1 MKKIYFIL
9 IFLVGFLTVNAQND
23 SIESDS
29 VQAMDEARQSDMQM
43 PQTVGHATKA
53 DADSAY
59 IRNDFAA
66 AVELYESIL
75 KNDGEAADIYYNL
88 GNSYYKMDNIAKAVL
103 NYERALLLNPGDR
116 DIRFN
121 LELARSKTVDKVT
134 PSSEMFFVTWT
145 QSLVNTMNEQEWA
158 RTGIIAFILT
168 ILTLSLFIFG
178 KRIIL
183 KKVGFIA
190 AICFFLITILAN
202 VFASEQKAE
211 LISHDNAIIM
221 APSVTVKSTPNES
234 GTDLF
239 ILHEGR
245 KVMIKDNTMKEW
257 KEIRLEDGNVGWV
270 PTSVIEII

>member
-9 IFLVGFLTVNAQND
+9 IFLIGFITVNAQND
-23 SIESDS
+23 LDS
-29 VQAMDEARQSDMQM
+29 VQVAPAEM
-43 PQTVGHATKA
+43 PQADAVQHPVTQATKA
-53 DADSAY
+53 EADSAY

-75 KNDGEAADIYYNL
+75 KNEGESSDIYYNL
-88 GNSYYKMDNIAKAVL
+88 GNSYYKMNNIAKAVL
-103 NYERALLLNPGDR
+103 NYERALLLNPGNG

-134 PSSEMFFVTWT
+134 PTSEMFFVTWT
-145 QSLVNTMNEQEWA
+145 QSLINTMSEKAWA

-178 KRIIL
+178 KRVVL
-183 KKVGFIA
+183 KKIGFIA
-190 AICFFLITILAN
+190 AICFFLITVLAN

-211 LISHDNAIIM
+211 LINHDNAIIM
-221 APSVTVKSTPNES
+221 APSVTVKSTPNQS

-245 KVMIKDNTMKEW
+245 KVMIKDNSMKEW
-257 KEIRLEDGNVGWV
+257 KEIKLEDGNVGWV

>member
-9 IFLVGFLTVNAQND
+9 IFLIGSITVYAQNA
-23 SIESDS
+23 SDS
-29 VQAMDEARQSDMQM
+29 VQTAQAEM
-43 PQTVGHATKA
+43 PQTADADALQQTTTHATKA
-53 DADSAY
+53 EADSAY

-75 KNDGEAADIYYNL
+75 KNDGESSDIYYNL
-88 GNSYYKMDNIAKAVL
+88 GNSYYKMNNIAKAVL
-103 NYERALLLNPGDR
+103 NYERALLLNPGNG

-134 PSSEMFFVTWT
+134 PPSEMFFVTWT
-145 QSLVNTMNEQEWA
+145 QSLINTMSEKAWA

-168 ILTLSLFIFG
+168 ILTLFLFIFG
-178 KRIIL
+178 KRIII

-211 LISHDNAIIM
+211 LINHDNAIIM
-221 APSVTVKSTPNES
+221 APSVTVKSTPNQS